1 MAGHCANGTTYRGN
15 DGKTS
20 FQDLSG
26 QGEPAAERAAYYTF
40 SVVIVGGPC
49 GSSQVIEEERSPFQ
63 TSSESL
69 AI

>member
-15 DGKTS
+15 NGKTS
-20 FQDLSG
+20 FQGLSG
-26 QGEPAAERAAYYTF
+26 QGEPAAERAAYYTL
-40 SVVIVGGPC
+40 SVVGGPC
-49 GSSQVIEEERSPFQ
+49 GSSQVLEEERSPFQ